1 MLIQNSN
8 TVGHSGDF
16 NSFLVRIICSLF
28 CIKRSN
34 VKNIHIE
41 TATEKKQSVGYI
53 VLYRDTDERKW
64 EHSKVQKLATMVYK
78 EERKRKRR
86 GKQCQPVLTIY
97 MVPPKN

>member
-1 MLIQNSN
+1 MQFILHKTQQRKKYTHRNS
-8 TVGHSGDF
+8 D
-16 NSFLVRIICSLF
+16 R
-28 CIKRSN
+28 
-34 VKNIHIE
+34 
-41 TATEKKQSVGYI
+41 KKQSVGYI